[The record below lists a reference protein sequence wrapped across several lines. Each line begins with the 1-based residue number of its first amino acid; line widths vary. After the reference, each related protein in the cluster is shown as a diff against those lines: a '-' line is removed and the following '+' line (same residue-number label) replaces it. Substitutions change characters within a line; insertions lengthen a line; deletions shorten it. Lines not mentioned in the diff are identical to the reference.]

1 MKRFFFCIALVSA
14 LLAYAPAFAA
24 INVYLKLDGIEGESK
39 DEAHQGWIDLSSF
52 QFGATGPHIGPAG
65 GDHERV
71 SFSDFTFTKFV
82 DKSSPGLLFDTASA
96 TPIKDATIDVV
107 KPGTDKSKA
116 FLEYKLS
123 NVLISSYSTSG
134 GSDDNRPTES
144 VSMSYA
150 EIQMEY
156 FPQKNGTFDNPVF
169 MEWDILRNQGR
180 WSGVASVPESS
191 SWAML
196 AVGLLMMALRGRK
209 MMQSSSR

>member
-14 LLAYAPAFAA
+14 LLAYAPVFAA
-24 INVYLKLDGIEGESK
+24 INLYLKLDGIEGESK
-39 DEAHQGWIDLSSF
+39 DEAHQSWIDLSSF

-65 GDHERV
+65 EDHERA
-71 SFSDFTFTKFV
+71 SFSEFTFTKFV
-82 DKSSPGLLFDTASA
+82 DKNSPGLLFDTASA
-96 TPIKDATIDVV
+96 TPIKNATIDVV

-134 GSDDNRPTES
+134 GSDDDRPTES
-144 VSMSYA
+144 VSLSYS
-150 EIQMEY
+150 EIQMQY

-169 MEWDILRNQGR
+169 MEWDILRNQGS
-180 WSGVASVPESS
+180 WSGVGSVPEPS

-196 AVGLLMMALRGRK
+196 AAGLLVMALRGRK
-209 MMQSSSR
+209 MMQSSHR